1 MTPEST
7 EISPP
12 SSSSR
17 QLTLQ
22 EAADRTRVW
31 ATSNARALRITRKIG
46 EMIAVDCQ
54 PLSIVSDPGFV
65 RLLGTVEPRYQIPN
79 RKYITDKALPD
90 IASDVKAKIE
100 MAMNGVQWFSFTSDI
115 CIGGCRNLM

>member
-31 ATSNARALRITRKIG
+31 ATSDARALRITRKIG

-65 RLLGTVEPRYQIPN
+65 RLLGTVVEPRYQISISCN
-79 RKYITDKALPD
+79 
-90 IASDVKAKIE
+90 
-100 MAMNGVQWFSFTSDI
+100 N
-115 CIGGCRNLM
+115 NLFLFLWHK